1 MPPITGVVEKKVFES
16 AWNFLTGWLTRYR
29 DMEKKYEDL
38 KEKYE
43 LLQHELA
50 EERSPR
56 LAFEKLMSELECH
69 HEDENIYW
77 RKDGK
82 GGPYCGV
89 CLNHDQKLTPMTHAG
104 EGAFYC
110 CIHKQYFRTKECRE
124 REENRPQPK
133 QPSYGEHGW
142 MAR

>member
-1 MPPITGVVEKKVFES
+1 MPITGAVEKRVAEGLWS
-16 AWNFLTGWLTRYR
+16 VVRGWFTRYQ
-29 DMEKKYEDL
+29 DL
-38 KEKYE
+38 KKQNEM
-43 LLQHELA
+43 LQAQLA
-50 EERSPR
+50 EERSGSV
-56 LAFEKLMSELECH
+56 AFEKLMSELECH
-69 HEDENIYW
+69 QEDENIYW

-142 MAR
+142 LAR

>member
-1 MPPITGVVEKKVFES
+1 MVDPISGVVEKKVAEGI
-16 AWNFLTGWLTRYR
+16 WTVVRGWFTRYR
-29 DMEKKYEDL
+29 DLEKKYEML
-38 KEKYE
+38 K
-43 LLQHELA
+43 HELA

-69 HEDENIYW
+69 QEDENIYW

>member
-16 AWNFLTGWLTRYR
+16 VWNFLTGRFTRYR
-29 DMEKKYEDL
+29 DLEKKCEDL

-50 EERSPR
+50 EERRPR

-142 MAR
+142 LAR